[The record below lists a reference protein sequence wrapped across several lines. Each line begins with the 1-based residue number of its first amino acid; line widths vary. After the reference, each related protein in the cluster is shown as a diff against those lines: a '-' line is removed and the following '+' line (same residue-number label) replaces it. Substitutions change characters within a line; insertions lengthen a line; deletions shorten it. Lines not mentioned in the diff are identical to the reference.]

1 MFLNLLQC
9 VAGLISILLDK
20 QLFQALAKNA
30 LHTWKSQLR
39 KCMYFGGGG
48 RRDKL
53 LKFQPLTINDIMSP
67 FLKKMT

>member
-48 RRDKL
+48 G
-53 LKFQPLTINDIMSP
+53 
-67 FLKKMT
+67 KKR

>member
-48 RRDKL
+48 GRG
-53 LKFQPLTINDIMSP
+53 
-67 FLKKMT
+67 KKR